1 MLDRKP
7 RRTIGIP
14 RPPRLSKPPWRW
26 RAEDMAWGAA
36 EMIAVALLWLVLAL
50 VQLACLAAIVW
61 AVVEWGIPWVVDVVM
76 SAVEQRD

>member
-7 RRTIGIP
+7 RRTIG
-14 RPPRLSKPPWRW
+14 RPRLSKAPWQ
-26 RAEDMAWGAA
+26 WGAA
-36 EMIAVALLWLVLAL
+36 EMIAGALLWLVLAL